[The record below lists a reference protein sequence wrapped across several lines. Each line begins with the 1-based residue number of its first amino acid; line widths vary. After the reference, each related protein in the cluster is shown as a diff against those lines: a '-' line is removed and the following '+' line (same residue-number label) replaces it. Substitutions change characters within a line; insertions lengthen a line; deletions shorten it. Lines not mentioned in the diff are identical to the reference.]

1 MLIILNHKKALL
13 HLRKKILMGLF
24 NKIKGEFVDI
34 IEWLD
39 DSNDTMVYRFER
51 YQNEIKNG
59 AKLTVREGQVA
70 VFINEGQLADVFSP
84 GMHQLTTE
92 NLPILSTLK
101 GWKYGFNS
109 PFKAEI
115 YFVSTR
121 NITDQKWG
129 TKNPITLSDQRFG
142 MLEIR
147 AFGTYVIRVK
157 DAPIFIKE
165 IVGTDGHFTTDEIS
179 EQLRSMIVT
188 RFTDAVGEAN
198 LPVENYASNVNEI
211 SEFVHSVIG
220 SEFEKYG
227 IEVTK
232 FLIENVS
239 MPEEIKKE
247 IFELS
252 RLNAIDLNKLA
263 QMKAAKAMEAAAN
276 NESGTA
282 GAGMG
287 MGMGFGMANQMANAF
302 SGQSQ
307 QNQQAPQQAQQTQA
321 APPPVPP
328 ALTFFTVINGQQAG
342 PYDINTLKQ
351 MAMNNQITKDTLVW
365 REGMSNWLP
374 AVQVPEVKTLLGSVP
389 PPIPGM

>member
-1 MLIILNHKKALL
+1 
-13 HLRKKILMGLF
+13 MGLF
-24 NKIKGEFVDI
+24 DKIRGEFIDI

-39 DSNDTMVYRFER
+39 DSNDTLVHRFER

-70 VFINEGQLADVFSP
+70 VFISEGKVADVFSP
-84 GMHQLTTE
+84 GMYTLNTE
-92 NLPILSTLK
+92 NLPVLSTLK

-109 PFKAEI
+109 PFKAEV

-121 NITDQKWG
+121 KITAQKWG
-129 TKNPITLSDQRFG
+129 TKNPITLSDPRFG

-157 DAPIFIKE
+157 DAPGFITG
-165 IVGTDGHFTTDEIS
+165 IVGTDGEFTTAEIA
-179 EQLRSMIVT
+179 EQLKSMIVT
-188 RFTDAVGEAN
+188 RFTDCIGESN
-198 LPVENYASNVNEI
+198 LPIENYASNINEI
-211 SEFVHSVIG
+211 SEYVHGILSP
-220 SEFEKYG
+220 EFEKYG

-252 RLNAIDLNKLA
+252 RLNTIDLDKLA
-263 QMKAAKAMEAAAN
+263 KLKAAKAIEKAAE

-287 MGMGFGMANQMANAF
+287 MGMGFAMANQMGQTF
-302 SGQSQ
+302 SSSSQ
-307 QNQQAPQQAQQTQA
+307 PNNQQSSSSPPPLPNAISFHVAVDGQQT
-321 APPPVPP
+321 
-328 ALTFFTVINGQQAG
+328 G
-342 PYDINTLKQ
+342 PFDINTLKQ
-351 MAMNNQITKDTLVW
+351 MASQNKITRESLVW
-365 REGMSNWLP
+365 K
-374 AVQVPEVKTLLGSVP
+374 EVMAAWQAASEVAELSTVFGSIP
-389 PPIPGM
+389 PPIPQ

>member
-1 MLIILNHKKALL
+1 
-13 HLRKKILMGLF
+13 MGLF
-24 NKIKGEFVDI
+24 DKLRNEFIDI

-39 DSNDTMVYRFER
+39 DSNNTMVYRFER

-59 AKLTVREGQVA
+59 AKLTVREGQAA
-70 VFINEGQLADVFSP
+70 VFINEGQIADVFLP
-84 GMHQLTTE
+84 GMYSITTE

-109 PFKAEI
+109 PFKAEV

-129 TKNPITLSDQRFG
+129 TKNAITLSDPRFG
-142 MLEIR
+142 MLEVR

-157 DAPIFIKE
+157 DAPVFLKE
-165 IVGTDGHFTTDEIS
+165 IVGTDGHFTTEEIA

-188 RFTDAVGEAN
+188 RFTDAVGEAK
-198 LPVENYASNVNEI
+198 LPVETYAAKLNEI

-220 SEFEKYG
+220 PEFEKYG

-252 RLNAIDLNKLA
+252 RLESIDLNKLA
-263 QMKAAKAMEAAAN
+263 KLKAAKAIEKAAE

-287 MGMGFGMANQMANAF
+287 MGMGFAMANQM
-302 SGQSQ
+302 GQTFGGQ
-307 QNQQAPQQAQQTQA
+307 QQTQQSAQAQAPQGT
-321 APPPVPP
+321 PPPPPPIPP
-328 ALTFFTVINGQQAG
+328 ALTFFVVTNGQQAG
-342 PYDINTLKQ
+342 PFDLNILKQ
-351 MAMNNQITKDTLVW
+351 MAMKNQFTKETLVW
-365 REGMSNWLP
+365 REGMSNWL
-374 AVQVPEVKTLLGSVP
+374 AAAQVNELLSIFSNVP

>member
-1 MLIILNHKKALL
+1 
-13 HLRKKILMGLF
+13 MGLF
-24 NKIKGEFVDI
+24 NKLRGEFIDI

-39 DSNDTMVYRFER
+39 DSNNTMVYRFER
-51 YQNEIKNG
+51 FQNEIKSG
-59 AKLTVREGQVA
+59 AKLTVREGQAA
-70 VFINEGQLADVFSP
+70 VFINEGQLADVFLP
-84 GMHQLTTE
+84 GMYSLTTE

-109 PFKAEI
+109 PFKAEV

-129 TKNPITLSDQRFG
+129 TKNAITLADPRFG

-157 DAPIFIKE
+157 DAPVFIRE
-165 IVGTDGHFTTDEIS
+165 IVGTDGHFTTEEIA

-188 RFTDAVGEAN
+188 RFTDAIGEAK
-198 LPVENYASNVNEI
+198 LPVESYASKVNEI
-211 SEFVHSVIG
+211 SEFVHSIIG
-220 SEFEKYG
+220 PEFEKYG

-252 RLNAIDLNKLA
+252 RLEAVDLDKFAKL
-263 QMKAAKAMEAAAN
+263 KAAKAIEKAAE

-287 MGMGFGMANQMANAF
+287 MGMGFAMANQMGQTF
-302 SGQSQ
+302 GGQQQQQQQPVQSQ
-307 QNQQAPQQAQQTQA
+307 QPQAG
-321 APPPVPP
+321 PPPIPP
-328 ALTFFTVINGQQAG
+328 ALTFFAVINGQQAG
-342 PYDINTLKQ
+342 PFDLATLKQ
-351 MAMNNQITKDTLVW
+351 MATQNQLNKDTLVW
-365 REGMSNWLP
+365 REGMANWQAAGL
-374 AVQVPEVKTLLGSVP
+374 VNEIKNILGSVP
-389 PPIPGM
+389 PPIPG

>member
-1 MLIILNHKKALL
+1 
-13 HLRKKILMGLF
+13 MGLF
-24 NKIKGEFVDI
+24 DKIRGEFIDI

-39 DSNDTMVYRFER
+39 DSNNTMVYRFDR

-70 VFINEGQLADVFSP
+70 VFINEGQIADVFVP
-84 GMHQLTTE
+84 GMYELTTA

-109 PFKAEI
+109 PFKAEV
-115 YFVSTR
+115 YFISTR
-121 NITDQKWG
+121 NITAQKWG

-157 DAPIFIKE
+157 DAPVFLKE
-165 IVGTDGHFTTDEIS
+165 IVGTDGHFTTEEIAD
-179 EQLRSMIVT
+179 QLKSMIVT

-198 LPVENYASNVNEI
+198 LPIENYASNVNEI
-211 SEFVHSVIG
+211 SDYVHKVIG
-220 SEFEKYG
+220 PEFEQYG

-239 MPEEIKKE
+239 MPDEIKKE

-252 RLNAIDLNKLA
+252 RLNTIDLNKLA
-263 QMKAAKAMEAAAN
+263 QMKAAKAMEKAAEN
-276 NESGTA
+276 QSGTA

-287 MGMGFGMANQMANAF
+287 MGMGFAMANQM
-302 SGQSQ
+302 GQSFTGGQ
-307 QNQQAPQQAQQTQA
+307 QQPAQNQQAAPPT
-321 APPPVPP
+321 PPPVPP
-328 ALTFFTVINGQQAG
+328 ALTFHVVINGQQAG
-342 PYDINTLKQ
+342 PYDMNSLKQ
-351 MAMNNQITKDTLVW
+351 MAMQNQFTKEILVW
-365 REGMSNWLP
+365 REGMANWT
-374 AVQVPEVKTLLGSVP
+374 AAGQAPELSSIFGSVP